1 MTRLHVVMKQRQSPI
16 ASFPSVP
23 HEIYERK
30 KEACDR
36 TAELNRKSTFNY
48 YWVESATLKQAGSSY
63 WEP

>member
-1 MTRLHVVMKQRQSPI
+1 MTRLHVVMKQRHSPI

-36 TAELNRKSTFNY
+36 AAELNRKSTFND
-48 YWVESATLKQAGSSY
+48 YWVESASLKQAGSSY
-63 WEP
+63 WQP